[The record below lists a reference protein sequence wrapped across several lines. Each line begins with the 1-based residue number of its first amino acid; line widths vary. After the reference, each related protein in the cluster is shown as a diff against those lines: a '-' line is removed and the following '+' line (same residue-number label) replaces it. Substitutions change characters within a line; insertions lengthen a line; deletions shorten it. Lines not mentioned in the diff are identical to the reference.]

1 MSRFKI
7 ASWHFLFSVFCSP
20 TVCGALHFCYG
31 PSKAAS
37 WNLDRIFNSCQYFVL
52 EYPVFI
58 VVSVFWNTVNQVE
71 PTPFPLGCCLSEIFN
86 LNLTWYL
93 KLNIGLT
100 SKQVFSNRGIP
111 CRFGWIE
118 LRIKLKFDLFL
129 AKIELWTSRLI
140 FQPAWGKF
148 IGARHRRE
156 LFREVTRYFQP
167 FDFSQ
172 LNWTCLL
179 G

>member
-7 ASWHFLFSVFCSP
+7 ASWHFLISVFCSP
-20 TVCGALHFCYG
+20 TVCGALHFCCS

-52 EYPVFI
+52 AYPVFI
-58 VVSVFWNTVNQVE
+58 AVFVFWNTVNKVE
-71 PTPFPLGCCLSEIFN
+71 PTPFPRGCCLSEIFY

-100 SKQVFSNRGIP
+100 SKQVFSNTGIP

-118 LRIKLKFDLFL
+118 LRIKLQFDIFL
-129 AKIELWTSRLI
+129 AKIELWTSRII
-140 FQPAWGKF
+140 FQTVWGKF
-148 IGARHRRE
+148 IGARHRR
-156 LFREVTRYFQP
+156 
-167 FDFSQ
+167 
-172 LNWTCLL
+172 
-179 G
+179 